1 MNLGGLPESEVLPLL
16 PQPPAPCHKTSVS
29 LLVMWVSP
37 SGESRMRG
45 LEKTG
50 VFGVWCRQQVFG
62 YHLLIAWETVDEARG
77 LNARFS
83 V

>member
-1 MNLGGLPESEVLPLL
+1 
-16 PQPPAPCHKTSVS
+16 
-29 LLVMWVSP
+29 
-37 SGESRMRG
+37 MRG

-50 VFGVWCRQQVFG
+50 AFGVWCRQQVFG